1 MAYNSK
7 DGQGNMDKFCDISR
21 NILLQYVSIKAPIFI
36 I

>member
-1 MAYNSK
+1 MANSK
-7 DGQGNMDKFCDISR
+7 DDQGHMDKFCDISR